1 MWEQI
6 SAGAIYGAIGGG
18 GGAVI
23 GALLAILFRNT
34 RFARYAATILTVI
47 GAVLGANL
55 AEPLL
60 KPYIG
65 EYLPQSKNA
74 FDDQFDAMIAE
85 LEAYPLMAAIMER
98 EPQLKS
104 AMKAQLADVT
114 KTATNNVAAQVQS
127 FSVAYN
133 LVSGRVV
140 SYFARATDEDLI
152 TMMTTTVEILDDLAV
167 REPAFCFDYLYAPHA
182 LASRPPDYVRTKIGA
197 EVFDRQQEELATLVL
212 NAYEV
217 VPDYDRDAAQAGLNA
232 ASEVLSADM
241 GEKLGLVAGQLLP
254 EGEED
259 AKLAC
264 AATANMYRYILTR
277 PDAALTGRHIFSMST

>member
-6 SAGAIYGAIGGG
+6 GAGAVYSAIGGG
-18 GGAVI
+18 SGAAI
-23 GALLAILFRNT
+23 GALMAMFFRNT
-34 RFARYAATILTVI
+34 RFARYAATILTVV
-47 GAVLGANL
+47 GAVAGANL

-60 KPYIG
+60 KQHIG
-65 EYLPQSKNA
+65 EYLPQSTNT
-74 FDDQFDAMIAE
+74 FDEQFDVVIAE

-104 AMKAQLADVT
+104 DMKAQLSDVT

-133 LVSGRVV
+133 LVLGRVV
-140 SYFARATDEDLI
+140 SYFARGTDEDLI
-152 TMMTTTVEILDDLAV
+152 TMITTTVEILDDLAA
-167 REPAFCFDYLYAPHA
+167 RDPAFCFDYLYAPQA
-182 LASRPPDYVRTKIGA
+182 LARRPPDYVRTKIGA
-197 EVFDRQQEELATLVL
+197 DIFDRQQEELATLVL
-212 NAYEV
+212 NAYDV

-277 PDAALTGRHIFSMST
+277 PDAALTGRHIFSLST